1 MDDHVKSRREEY
13 ADSTRGALIDCGR
26 RLFVEQG
33 YAQTSAAEIVQAAR
47 LTRGALYH
55 HFEGK
60 QGLFE
65 AIFEDVER
73 GLADRFAEVASKA
86 AEDGAEPWEQ
96 VFRAVDL
103 FLDECTQEAYL
114 RIVLQEGPIALGW
127 TRWRELDGL
136 YMSGLLRTAIEAL
149 VESGLATPMSVEMAT
164 RAVYGLL
171 TELAWGIA
179 EADNQPTARRDA
191 GLVAR
196 QMISSLQTS

>member
-1 MDDHVKSRREEY
+1 MDDQVKSRREEY
-13 ADSTRGALIDCGR
+13 AESTRRALIDSGR

-33 YAQTSAAEIVQAAR
+33 YAQTSAEEIVRAAR

-55 HFEGK
+55 HFGGK

-65 AIFEDVER
+65 AIFEDVEQ
-73 GLADRFAEVASKA
+73 GLVDQFAEAAFGA
-86 AEDGAEPWEQ
+86 AEAGAEPWEQ
-96 VFRAVDL
+96 VFRALDL
-103 FLDECTQEAYL
+103 FLDECTREAYL

-127 TRWRELDGL
+127 TRWRELDGR
-136 YMSGLLRTAIEAL
+136 YMSGVLRTAIET
-149 VESGLATPMSVEMAT
+149 VDDTGLAAPLAVEMTA

-179 EADNQPTARRDA
+179 EADDQAAARRDA

-196 QMISSLQTS
+196 QMISSFRTS

>member
-13 ADSTRGALIDCGR
+13 ADSTRRALIDCGR

-33 YAQTSAAEIVQAAR
+33 YAQTSAEEIVRAAR

-65 AIFEDVER
+65 AIFEDVEQ
-73 GLADRFAEVASKA
+73 GLADQFSEAASGA
-86 AEDGAEPWEQ
+86 MEDGAEPWEQ
-96 VFRAVDL
+96 VIRALDL
-103 FLDECTQEAYL
+103 FLDECTHEVYL

-136 YMSGLLRTAIEAL
+136 YMSGLLRTAIARL
-149 VESGLATPMSVEMAT
+149 VDSGLAAPLSVEMTA

-179 EADNQPTARRDA
+179 EADDQAAARRDA

-196 QMISSLQTS
+196 QMISSLRTS